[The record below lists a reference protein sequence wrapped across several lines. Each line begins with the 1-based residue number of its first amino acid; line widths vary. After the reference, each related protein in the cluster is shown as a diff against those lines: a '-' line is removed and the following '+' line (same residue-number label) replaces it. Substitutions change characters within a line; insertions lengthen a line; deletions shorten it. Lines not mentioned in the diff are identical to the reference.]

1 MPQFIKRHIIS
12 DLLKHLESEEITLLV
27 GPRQAGKTTIMLHLK
42 QILEKKGAKT
52 LHLDIDR
59 DDHRIYFNSQTDLV
73 NYLNLFFGLH
83 KGYVFIDEIQRLENA
98 GLFLKGIYDRN
109 LPYKLI
115 VSGSGSLELKEKIHE
130 SLAGRKRIF
139 EISTITFKEF
149 VDYKTNYRYSQHLP
163 DFFQYD
169 KSLPHTLFSEYF
181 YFGGYPKVILAETI
195 EEKKK
200 TIQDIYQS
208 YVEKDIQNL
217 IHIKK
222 TDSFIHLVTLLSSQ
236 IGQLVNITEISRL
249 LNIDRETVKLY
260 LWYLEKT
267 FIIHRI
273 NPYFS
278 NIRKEL
284 TKMPIYYFND
294 IGLRN
299 YIRNQ
304 FTVAPQIDDGFLFQ
318 NFVYQ
323 LLKISSQYKDSRLH
337 FWRTKDGGEVDFI
350 ALQGSTPTP
359 IEIKY
364 SSLSKIELNQ
374 SMINFITTY
383 KPLKLY
389 LINLQLNSSL
399 TKHNCT
405 IKAIPYYFLIA

>member
-1 MPQFIKRHIIS
+1 MDIFIQRDSIKEIINH
-12 DLLKHLESEEITLLV
+12 LKSKEITVLV
-27 GPRQAGKTTIMLHLK
+27 GPRQAGKTTIMINIKERLDK
-42 QILEKKGAKT
+42 QGVKT
-52 LHLDIDR
+52 LLLNIDR
-59 DDHRIYFNSQTDLV
+59 DDHRVYFNTQTDLV
-73 NYLNLFFGLH
+73 NYLSLYFGKE
-83 KGYVFIDEIQRLENA
+83 KGYLFIDEIQRLDNA

-130 SLAGRKRIF
+130 SLAGRKRVF
-139 EISTITFKEF
+139 EIPTITFFEF
-149 VDYKTNYRYSQHLP
+149 INFKTDYKFVNKIH
-163 DFFQYD
+163 DFFLYD
-169 KSLPHTLFSEYF
+169 KTLPETLLQEYL

-208 YVEKDIQNL
+208 YVEKDVQNL

-267 FIIHRI
+267 FIINRI

-304 FTVAPQIDDGFLFQ
+304 FTVAPQINDGFLFQ

-337 FWRTKDGGEVDFI
+337 FWRTKDGGEVNFI

-383 KPLKLY
+383 KPLRLY

-405 IKAIPYYFLIA
+405 IKAIPYYFFI

>member
-1 MPQFIKRHIIS
+1 M
-12 DLLKHLESEEITLLV
+12 
-27 GPRQAGKTTIMLHLK
+27 
-42 QILEKKGAKT
+42 
-52 LHLDIDR
+52 
-59 DDHRIYFNSQTDLV
+59 
-73 NYLNLFFGLH
+73 
-83 KGYVFIDEIQRLENA
+83 DEIQRLENA

-139 EISTITFKEF
+139 IISTITFKEF
-149 VDYKTNYRYSQHLP
+149 VDYKSNYRYSQHIL

-169 KSLPHTLFSEYF
+169 KSLPQTLFSEYF

-267 FIIHRI
+267 FIINRI

-304 FTVAPQIDDGFLFQ
+304 FTVAPQINDGFLFQ

-350 ALQGSTPTP
+350 ALQGSTPIP

-399 TKHNCT
+399 TKHNC
-405 IKAIPYYFLIA
+405 IINAIPYYFLI

>member
-1 MPQFIKRHIIS
+1 MNDFIYRDNIKKIF
-12 DLLKHLESEEITLLV
+12 KHLGSKEISILI
-27 GPRQAGKTTIMLHLK
+27 GPRQAGKTTIMLHIKDQLVK
-42 QILEKKGAKT
+42 QGEKT
-52 LHLDIDR
+52 LLLNIDR
-59 DDHRIYFNSQTDLV
+59 DDHRKYFNSQTDLV
-73 NYLNLFFGLH
+73 NYLDLYFGNN
-83 KGYVFIDEIQRLENA
+83 KGYLFIDEIQRLESA

-109 LPYKLI
+109 LPYKMI
-115 VSGSGSLELKEKIHE
+115 ISGSGSLELKEKIHE

-149 VDYKTNYRYSQHLP
+149 VDYKTNYRYSKRLL

-169 KSLPHTLFSEYF
+169 KSLPQTLFSEYF

-195 EEKKK
+195 EEKKQ

-208 YVEKDIQNL
+208 YVEKDVQSL

-222 TDSFIHLVTLLSSQ
+222 TDSFMHLVMLLSSQ
-236 IGQLVNITEISRL
+236 IGQLVNIAEISRL
-249 LNIDRETVKLY
+249 LNIDRGTVKLY

-267 FIIHRI
+267 FIIDRI

-304 FTVAPQIDDGFLFQ
+304 FTVAPQINDGFLFQ

-323 LLKISSQYKDSRLH
+323 LLKISFQYKDSLLH

-350 ALQGSTPTP
+350 ALQGLVPTP

-383 KPLKLY
+383 KPLKMH

-399 TKHNCT
+399 IKHNC
-405 IKAIPYYFLIA
+405 IIRAIPYYFLI